1 MNESTGKFNLI
12 KLWISNN
19 ELNMSEELNVLEL
32 LDKKY
37 QFKNLAKYSKDNDMT
52 EQGILKRK
60 KTRKQQFVIFGNC
73 NFYF

>member
-1 MNESTGKFNLI
+1 
-12 KLWISNN
+12 
-19 ELNMSEELNVLEL
+19 MSEELNVLEL

-60 KTRKQQFVIFGNC
+60 KTRKQPFVIFGNC